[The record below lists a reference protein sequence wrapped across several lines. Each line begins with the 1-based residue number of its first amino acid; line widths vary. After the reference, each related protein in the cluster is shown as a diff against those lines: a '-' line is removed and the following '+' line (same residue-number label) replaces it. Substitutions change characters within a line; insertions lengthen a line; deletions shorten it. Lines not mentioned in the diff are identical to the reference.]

1 MARRDTGHDLRRA
14 ALTGI
19 RWTAAMNWMAQG
31 IAVGTV
37 LVMARLLGPTEFG
50 LYSIASAI
58 VFIGA
63 TFADQG
69 FSVALIQ
76 RREVTPRDLHS
87 VFWASLSLGALFAIG
102 MAAAA
107 GPLSIWFNSPEL
119 KGVVLALAPVV
130 PIMAVGGL
138 LNAQLTHALRFRA
151 LTWLS
156 VLSAAAGAVLGIV
169 MAATGFGVWS
179 LVGQVLVGNLLGLV
193 GGFIATRYRP
203 QPAFDAAAARHLWR
217 FGLWSLAGSLIGQV
231 SQRATPLLI
240 GLVFAPANVGLFG
253 LGRRLMEVLQFL
265 ITGPIAQVAVPVMA
279 KLQDDRAR
287 VATVARNGLQALF
300 AIVAPL
306 FLLMAM
312 VGPDA
317 LVGLLGD
324 QWQGTVPLLPGLAAA
339 ALFGS
344 ISWYCG
350 STLLALGHPKLRLLL
365 PAIGLVTVLIVI
377 PTLADAGMTAIA
389 WGFAA
394 GSAINGLVGVAL
406 LTAIMPLAPIRLLT
420 AIGASLPGLAIL
432 YATTGFALA
441 QLVALPV
448 PVRLI
453 LAAVLGCLAYA
464 LVMWLIAPRLV
475 ARILD
480 VLPFEFP
487 LPSIIQQRIAA
498 ASAQ

>member
-1 MARRDTGHDLRRA
+1 MN
-14 ALTGI
+14 
-19 RWTAAMNWMAQG
+19 WTAQA
-31 IAVGTV
+31 IAIGTV
-37 LVMARLLGPTEFG
+37 LIMARLLGPTEFG

-69 FSVALIQ
+69 FSVALVQ
-76 RREVTPRDLHS
+76 RDEVASRDLHT
-87 VFWASLSLGALFAIG
+87 VFWLSLSLGVLFALG

-107 GPLSIWFNSPEL
+107 VPLASWFDAPEL
-119 KGVVLALAPVV
+119 KGIVLALAPAV

-138 LNAQLTHALRFRA
+138 LNAQLTRALRFRD
-151 LTWLS
+151 LTLLS
-156 VLSAAAGAVLGIV
+156 VVSAAVGAAVGVV
-169 MAATGFGVWS
+169 MAATGFGVWG

-203 QPAFDAAAARHLWR
+203 LLAFDAAAMRHLWR
-217 FGLWSLAGSLIGQV
+217 FGLWSLAGSLLGQV

-279 KLQDDRAR
+279 KLQNDRVR

-300 AIVAPL
+300 AIIAPL
-306 FLLMAM
+306 FLLTAMA
-312 VGPDA
+312 GPDA
-317 LVGLLGD
+317 LVWLIGGK
-324 QWQGTVPLLPGLAAA
+324 WSGTVPLLPGLATA

-344 ISWYCG
+344 VSWYCG

-365 PAIGLVTVLIVI
+365 PAIGLATVAIVI
-377 PTLADAGMTAIA
+377 PTLAHAGMVAIA

-394 GSAINGLVGVAL
+394 GSAVNGLVAVAL

-420 AIGASLPGLAIL
+420 AIGASLPGLATL
-432 YATTGFALA
+432 YATTRFALD

-448 PVRLI
+448 PVRLM
-453 LAAVLGCLAYA
+453 LAASLGCLAYA
-464 LVMWLIAPRLV
+464 LVLWLIAPRLV
-475 ARILD
+475 GRILD
-480 VLPFEFP
+480 VLPFDLP
-487 LPSIIQQRIAA
+487 LPPIIQQRIAA